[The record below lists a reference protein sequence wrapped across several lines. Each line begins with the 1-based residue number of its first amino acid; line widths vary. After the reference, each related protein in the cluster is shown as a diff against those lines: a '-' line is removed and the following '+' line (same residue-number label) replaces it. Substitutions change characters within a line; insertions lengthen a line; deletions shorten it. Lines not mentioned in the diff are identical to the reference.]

1 MEVIMTTFKNVSE
14 AWIVSR
20 EHCTGSLGRIQFWV
34 DQFGS
39 TPITDITEDDVDRA
53 LEALVARGKVKP
65 GRNGQPATPTG
76 EPLAGSTVN
85 RFISTLAGI
94 FKYARR
100 VRALPRSHT
109 PPTRGIE
116 KAPEPVDPDKYFR
129 PEEVENLLKVAR
141 VLDQKWRKLP
151 ALIVLGFHT
160 GLRVGNLLDLK
171 WRDIDLE
178 ARTATVAVTKN
189 GRPHIAPLTDRC
201 LEELLRLRKGQPDER
216 VFKSYLNDKPFNYRT
231 LWGNVCKEAGYEG
244 RTFHWLR
251 HGCGSA
257 LASAGIAQA
266 QIMQVMGHRTL
277 IASARYIHS
286 NVDDRR
292 DVVGRVFS

>member
-1 MEVIMTTFKNVSE
+1 MTTFQNVSE

-39 TPITDITEDDVDRA
+39 IPITDITEDDVDRA

-129 PEEVENLLKVAR
+129 PEEVENLIKVAR

-160 GLRVGNLLDLK
+160 GLRVGNLLDLR

-189 GRPHIAPLTDRC
+189 GRPHVAPMTDRC
-201 LEELLRLRKGQPDER
+201 LEELLRLRKGQPEER
-216 VFKSYLNDKPFNYRT
+216 VFKSYLNEKPFNYRT
-231 LWGNVCKEAGYEG
+231 LWGKVCKEAGYEG

-257 LASAGIAQA
+257 LANAGVSQA
-266 QIMQVMGHRTL
+266 QIMQVMAHRTL
-277 IASARYIHS
+277 TASARYMHS
-286 NVDDRR
+286 NVEDRKS
-292 DVVGRVFS
+292 VVARVFK

>member
-1 MEVIMTTFKNVSE
+1 MTTFQDVSE

-20 EHCTGSLGRIQFWV
+20 EHCTGSLGRIKFWV

-231 LWGNVCKEAGYEG
+231 LWGKVCKEAGYEG

-257 LASAGIAQA
+257 LASAGVAQA

>member
-1 MEVIMTTFKNVSE
+1 MTTFQDVSE

-216 VFKSYLNDKPFNYRT
+216 VFKSHLNDKPFNYRT
-231 LWGNVCKEAGYEG
+231 LWGKVCKEAGYEG

-257 LASAGIAQA
+257 LATAGVSQA

-277 IASARYIHS
+277 VASARYMHS
-286 NVDDRR
+286 SVNDRHA
-292 DVVGRVFS
+292 VVGRVFK

>member
-1 MEVIMTTFKNVSE
+1 MTTFKNVSE

-231 LWGNVCKEAGYEG
+231 LWGKVCKEAGYEG

>member
-1 MEVIMTTFKNVSE
+1 MTTFQDVSE

-231 LWGNVCKEAGYEG
+231 LWGKVCKEAGYEG

-257 LASAGIAQA
+257 LATAGVSQA

-277 IASARYIHS
+277 VASARYMHS
-286 NVDDRR
+286 NVNDRHA
-292 DVVGRVFS
+292 VVGRVFS

>member
-1 MEVIMTTFKNVSE
+1 MTTFQDVSE

-231 LWGNVCKEAGYEG
+231 LWGKVCKEAGYEG

-257 LASAGIAQA
+257 LASAGVAQA

-277 IASARYIHS
+277 VASARYMHS

>member
-1 MEVIMTTFKNVSE
+1 MTTFQDVSE

-20 EHCTGSLGRIQFWV
+20 EHCTGSLGRIKFWV

-216 VFKSYLNDKPFNYRT
+216 VFKSHLNDKPLTIEPFGAKSAKKPVTRVEHFT
-231 LWGNVCKEAGYEG
+231 GSDTAAGRSSDSWRLTSSDHAG
-244 RTFHWLR
+244 
-251 HGCGSA
+251 HGPSNAGSLSEVYA
-257 LASAGIAQA
+257 
-266 QIMQVMGHRTL
+266 
-277 IASARYIHS
+277 
-286 NVDDRR
+286 
-292 DVVGRVFS
+292 

>member
-1 MEVIMTTFKNVSE
+1 MEVFMTTFQDVSE

-39 TPITDITEDDVDRA
+39 TPITDITEDDVERA
-53 LEALVARGKVKP
+53 LEALVARGKVTP

-116 KAPEPVDPDKYFR
+116 KAPEPVNPDKYFR

-216 VFKSYLNDKPFNYRT
+216 AFKSYLNDKPFNYRT
-231 LWGNVCKEAGYEG
+231 LWGKVCKEAGYEG

-257 LASAGIAQA
+257 LATAGVSQA

-277 IASARYIHS
+277 VASARYMHS
-286 NVDDRR
+286 NVNDRQA
-292 DVVGRVFS
+292 VVGRVFK

>member
-1 MEVIMTTFKNVSE
+1 MTTFQDVSE

-231 LWGNVCKEAGYEG
+231 LWGKVCKEAGYEG

-257 LASAGIAQA
+257 LASAGVAQA

-277 IASARYIHS
+277 VASARYMHS
-286 NVDDRR
+286 NVNDRQA
-292 DVVGRVFS
+292 VVGRVFK

>member
-1 MEVIMTTFKNVSE
+1 MTTFQDVSE

-171 WRDIDLE
+171 WHDIDLE

-231 LWGNVCKEAGYEG
+231 LWGKVCKEAGYEG

-257 LASAGIAQA
+257 LASAGVAQA

-277 IASARYIHS
+277 VASARYMHS
-286 NVDDRR
+286 NVNDRQA
-292 DVVGRVFS
+292 VVGRVFK

>member
-1 MEVIMTTFKNVSE
+1 MTTFQDVSE

-34 DQFGS
+34 FQFGS

-231 LWGNVCKEAGYEG
+231 LWGKVCQEAGYEG

-257 LASAGIAQA
+257 LASAGVAQA

>member
-1 MEVIMTTFKNVSE
+1 MTTFQDVSE

-116 KAPEPVDPDKYFR
+116 KAPEPVNPDKYFR

-160 GLRVGNLLDLK
+160 GLRVGNLVDLK

-231 LWGNVCKEAGYEG
+231 LWGKVCKEAGYEG

-257 LASAGIAQA
+257 LASAGVAQA

-277 IASARYIHS
+277 VASARYMHS
-286 NVDDRR
+286 NVNDRQA
-292 DVVGRVFS
+292 VVGRVFK

>member
-1 MEVIMTTFKNVSE
+1 MTTFKNVSE

-76 EPLAGSTVN
+76 EPLA
-85 RFISTLAGI
+85 
-94 FKYARR
+94 
-100 VRALPRSHT
+100 
-109 PPTRGIE
+109 
-116 KAPEPVDPDKYFR
+116 
-129 PEEVENLLKVAR
+129 
-141 VLDQKWRKLP
+141 
-151 ALIVLGFHT
+151 
-160 GLRVGNLLDLK
+160 
-171 WRDIDLE
+171 
-178 ARTATVAVTKN
+178 VTKN

-201 LEELLRLRKGQPDER
+201 LAELLRLRKGQPAER

-231 LWGNVCKEAGYEG
+231 LWGKVCKEAGYEG

>member
-1 MEVIMTTFKNVSE
+1 MTTFQDVSE

-129 PEEVENLLKVAR
+129 PEEVENLIKVAR

-160 GLRVGNLLDLK
+160 GLRVGNLLDLR

-231 LWGNVCKEAGYEG
+231 LWGKVCKEAGYEG

>member
-1 MEVIMTTFKNVSE
+1 M
-14 AWIVSR
+14 
-20 EHCTGSLGRIQFWV
+20 
-34 DQFGS
+34 
-39 TPITDITEDDVDRA
+39 
-53 LEALVARGKVKP
+53 ARGKVKP

-201 LEELLRLRKGQPDER
+201 LEELLQAPSEGIPMTLVFASYRNDMDPLTTGPFGARFARRPVTRAER
-216 VFKSYLNDKPFNYRT
+216 FT
-231 LWGNVCKEAGYEG
+231 G
-244 RTFHWLR
+244 
-251 HGCGSA
+251 
-257 LASAGIAQA
+257 
-266 QIMQVMGHRTL
+266 
-277 IASARYIHS
+277 
-286 NVDDRR
+286 
-292 DVVGRVFS
+292 

>member
-1 MEVIMTTFKNVSE
+1 MTTFKNVSE

-34 DQFGS
+34 DQLGS

-231 LWGNVCKEAGYEG
+231 LWGKVCKEAGYEG

-257 LASAGIAQA
+257 LASAGVAQA

-277 IASARYIHS
+277 VASARYMHS
-286 NVDDRR
+286 NVNDRQA
-292 DVVGRVFS
+292 VVGRVFK

>member
-1 MEVIMTTFKNVSE
+1 MTTFLEVVE
-14 AWIVSR
+14 ALIASR
-20 EHCTGSLGRIQFWV
+20 EHCAGSLGRMQFWV

-160 GLRVGNLLDLK
+160 ELRVGNLLDLK

-216 VFKSYLNDKPFNYRT
+216 VFKSYLNDKPFILNSACQIYR
-231 LWGNVCKEAGYEG
+231 LV
-244 RTFHWLR
+244 
-251 HGCGSA
+251 
-257 LASAGIAQA
+257 
-266 QIMQVMGHRTL
+266 
-277 IASARYIHS
+277 
-286 NVDDRR
+286 
-292 DVVGRVFS
+292 

>member
-1 MEVIMTTFKNVSE
+1 MTTFQDVSE

-34 DQFGS
+34 DEFGS

-141 VLDQKWRKLP
+141 VLDQRWRKLP

-178 ARTATVAVTKN
+178 AKAATVAVTKN
-189 GRPHIAPLTDRC
+189 GRPHIAPLTNRC

-216 VFKSYLNDKPFNYRT
+216 VFKSYLNDKSFNYRT
-231 LWGNVCKEAGYEG
+231 LWGKVCKEAGYDG

-257 LASAGIAQA
+257 LASAGVAQA

>member
-1 MEVIMTTFKNVSE
+1 MTTFKNVSE

-39 TPITDITEDDVDRA
+39 IPITDITEDDVDRA

-94 FKYARR
+94 FKYARG

-231 LWGNVCKEAGYEG
+231 LWGKVCKEAGYEG

-257 LASAGIAQA
+257 LASAGVAQA

-277 IASARYIHS
+277 VASARYIHS

>member
-1 MEVIMTTFKNVSE
+1 MTTFKNVSE

-178 ARTATVAVTKN
+178 AKTATVAVTKN

-231 LWGNVCKEAGYEG
+231 LWGKVCKEAGYEG

>member
-1 MEVIMTTFKNVSE
+1 MTTFREVTE
-14 AWIVSR
+14 AWIASK
-20 EHCTGSLGRIQFWV
+20 EHCAGSLGRIQFWV
-34 DQFGS
+34 DQFGYL
-39 TPITDITEDDVDRA
+39 PITEVGEDDVDRA
-53 LEALVARGKVKP
+53 LEALVARGKLKP

-129 PEEVENLLKVAR
+129 PEEVDDLIKVAR
-141 VLDQKWRKLP
+141 VVDQKWRKMS
-151 ALIVLGFHT
+151 ALIILGFHT
-160 GLRVGNLLDLK
+160 GLRAGNLLNLK
-171 WRDIDLE
+171 WQDIDLE
-178 ARTATVAVTKN
+178 ARTASVAVTKN

-201 LEELLRLRKGQPDER
+201 MEELCRLRRGHPNELL
-216 VFKSYLNDKPFNYRT
+216 FASYRNDGPFNYRS
-231 LWGNVCKEAGYEG
+231 LWGKVCKEAGYEG

-257 LASAGIAQA
+257 LATAGISQA
-266 QIMQVMGHRTL
+266 QIMQVMGHLTL
-277 IASARYIHS
+277 VASARYMHS
-286 NVDDRR
+286 NVNDRQA
-292 DVVGRVFS
+292 VVGRVFNE

>member
-1 MEVIMTTFKNVSE
+1 MTTFQDVSE

-160 GLRVGNLLDLK
+160 GLRVGNLVDLK

-216 VFKSYLNDKPFNYRT
+216 VFKSYLNDKSFNYRT
-231 LWGNVCKEAGYEG
+231 LWGKVCKEAGYDG

-257 LASAGIAQA
+257 LASAGVAQA

-277 IASARYIHS
+277 TASARYIHS

>member
-1 MEVIMTTFKNVSE
+1 MTTFQDVSE

-141 VLDQKWRKLP
+141 VLDQRWRKLP

-231 LWGNVCKEAGYEG
+231 LWGKVCKEAGYEG

-257 LASAGIAQA
+257 LASAGVAQA

>member
-1 MEVIMTTFKNVSE
+1 MTTFQDVSE

-20 EHCTGSLGRIQFWV
+20 EHCTGSLGRIQFCV
-34 DQFGS
+34 YQFGS

-129 PEEVENLLKVAR
+129 PEEVENLIKVAR

-151 ALIVLGFHT
+151 ALIVFGFHT

-171 WRDIDLE
+171 WHDIDLE

-201 LEELLRLRKGQPDER
+201 MEELSRLRRGHPNELA
-216 VFKSYLNDKPFNYRT
+216 FASYRNNGPFNYRT
-231 LWGNVCKEAGYEG
+231 LWGKVCKEAGYEG

-257 LASAGIAQA
+257 LATAGVSQA

-277 IASARYIHS
+277 VASARYMHS
-286 NVDDRR
+286 NVNDRQA
-292 DVVGRVFS
+292 VIGRVFK

>member
-1 MEVIMTTFKNVSE
+1 MTTFQDVSE

-39 TPITDITEDDVDRA
+39 IPITDITEDDVDRA

-160 GLRVGNLLDLK
+160 GLRVGNLLDLR

-201 LEELLRLRKGQPDER
+201 LEELLRLRKEQPDER
-216 VFKSYLNDKPFNYRT
+216 VFKSYLNDKPFILNSACQIYR
-231 LWGNVCKEAGYEG
+231 LV
-244 RTFHWLR
+244 
-251 HGCGSA
+251 
-257 LASAGIAQA
+257 
-266 QIMQVMGHRTL
+266 
-277 IASARYIHS
+277 
-286 NVDDRR
+286 
-292 DVVGRVFS
+292 